1 MGRLDHELERK
12 AYIAAGGVTASGSYT
27 PTSNWE
33 IGIPG
38 SSAKLLFKSR
48 WVRKGNVVTV
58 WGSGQFSFD
67 NSSPS
72 FDVSVP
78 VTNGNSFTGVTGSV
92 RRQKNGEVLGI
103 ASAVFGGN
111 SAIKLNFNGSGI
123 SGLPDEVWDFKIEYT
138 LT

>member
-12 AYIAAGGVTASGSYT
+12 AYIAAGGVTAAGSYT

-33 IGIPG
+33 TGIPG
-38 SSAKLLFKSR
+38 SSAKLMFKSR
-48 WVRKGNVVTV
+48 WVQKGNVVTV

-67 NSSPS
+67 NSSPT

-78 VTNGNSFTGVTGSV
+78 VTNGNSFTSVTGTVS
-92 RRQKNGEVLGI
+92 RQKNGEVLGV
-103 ASAVFGGN
+103 AAAVHGGTT
-111 SAIKLNFNGSGI
+111 IKLNFNGSGI
-123 SGLPDEVWDFKIEYT
+123 SGLPDEVWDFKLQYT